1 MAAGGYPGA
10 VAVNVAAPVLEEP
23 AVMVRSWAVFQ
34 SAGVKVSVPPE
45 VTDRP
50 LLPVVKLTVRVTVD
64 AGAAES
70 VTPTVPVEPCTT
82 DRAAGA
88 ATMAGGV
95 AGCT

>member
-1 MAAGGYPGA
+1 MN
-10 VAVNVAAPVLEEP
+10 VAVPVLEES
-23 AVMVRSWAVFQ
+23 AVMVTSWAVFQ

-50 LLPVVKLTVRVTVD
+50 LLPVAKLTVTVTVN

-70 VTPTVPVEPCTT
+70 LTPTVPVESCATG
-82 DRAAGA
+82 RAAGA